1 MFKEK
6 IKELVEKKTS
16 RNNKKT
22 IENLVVF
29 LVLLIITI
37 ISINLIWGKD
47 TKKEKQVPSE
57 NSSRVLAENLN
68 DGNISEEQEYN
79 LEKKLEDI
87 LTKISGVG
95 KVQVLVTYSESSSV
109 VAMRNETRSTSKTE
123 ENDSAGGTR
132 KVELIDENKEII
144 VDSDNNPI
152 TEKITMPKVEGAIIL
167 AEGGD
172 NATIKANIVQAVSA
186 VTGLATHK
194 IQVFKMSK

>member
-57 NSSRVLAENLN
+57 NSPRVLAENLN
-68 DGNISEEQEYN
+68 DGNIPEEQEYN

-152 TEKITMPKVEGAIIL
+152 TEKITMPKVEVAIIL

>member
-172 NATIKANIVQAVSA
+172 NATIKANIVQAVTA

>member
-57 NSSRVLAENLN
+57 NSPRVLAENLN

-132 KVELIDENKEII
+132 EVELIDENKEII